1 MMLGAFVVVASIA
14 LVILAAA
21 LSACTTPTPTSST
34 LPPLERPPS
43 LAGKSAE
50 ERLQTLQALSR
61 TSKATIY
68 FPGDPYAG
76 MSIVNIDTDSLAGKG
91 AYAMSIHYATESSD
105 RSLTVTIYTPEQY
118 AQSSAAHSHEA
129 RSTVTLRSDSS
140 GTVFKLSGDPAP
152 VELVAKRPG
161 AVVVVRGDPE
171 MTASQLSDV
180 ATQLMPVER

>member
-1 MMLGAFVVVASIA
+1 LKRGVLAVATATA
-14 LVILAAA
+14 LVVIAMALASCADA
-21 LSACTTPTPTSST
+21 TPTSST
-34 LPPLERPPS
+34 LPPLNGPPS
-43 LAGKSAE
+43 LVGKSAE

-61 TSKATIY
+61 TSKASIY

-76 MSIVNIDTDSLAGKG
+76 MSIFNIDTDNLAGKG

-105 RSLTVTIYTPEQY
+105 RSMTVTIYTPEQY

-140 GTVFKLSGDPAP
+140 DTVYKLSGDPAP

-161 AVVVVRGDPE
+161 AVIAVRGRP
-171 MTASQLSDV
+171 
-180 ATQLMPVER
+180 